1 MNGIENIVISKNIRS
16 LRDKIDQQKKI
27 LLEILEQWYYYRYVV
42 QPRLMFEYEK
52 IFGDLE
58 EEIEH
63 KSNIAHTLE
72 RKLELLITKV
82 RRGSKINKAAL
93 DGIDRTV
100 KYEIH
105 SKTYLNSSGKESSL
119 PSNEFTDKNGSNP
132 NEINKLYRFLV
143 KKLHPD
149 VAGETELFKKFW
161 VAIQDAYKEKNY
173 QLIRIFYK
181 TIAEGGTSF
190 ETEHSLDYLQK
201 LEEELKELK
210 LMIGIERRM
219 LERMLSKEPFI
230 YEGKFNDTKW
240 VEEHRSNLKKRITHL
255 ENQINFNQ
263 RLFSKMKELMEKK
276 DD

>member
-1 MNGIENIVISKNIRS
+1 MSEIENIVISTKIRS
-16 LRDKIDQQKKI
+16 LREKIDQQKRI

-58 EEIEH
+58 EEIEN
-63 KSNIAHTLE
+63 KSNIALTLE

-82 RRGSKINKAAL
+82 RRGSKINRATL

-100 KYEIH
+100 KYEIR
-105 SKTYLNSSGKESSL
+105 SKSSLNSTGKESFL
-119 PSNEFTDKNGSNP
+119 PLNKFSDKNGNNS
-132 NEINKLYRFLV
+132 NEINKLYRILV

-149 VAGETELFKKFW
+149 VVGETELFKKFW

-181 TIAEGGTSF
+181 TIAEGTAPF
-190 ETEHSLDYLQK
+190 ETELSLDYLQK
-201 LEEELKELK
+201 LEEELKEFK
-210 LMIGIERRM
+210 FMIGIERRM

-230 YEGKFNDTKW
+230 YEGKFNDPKW
-240 VEEHRSNLKKRITHL
+240 IEEHRSNLRKRIANL

-263 RLFSKMKELMEKK
+263 RLFSKMEELMEGKN
-276 DD
+276 D